1 MLPAVQITLPA
12 GLHLTVA
19 MHPLVTLLAVL
30 AATVFVARRAAE
42 ARLAWL
48 APIAATVVLGG
59 ARVLY
64 HRVDGG
70 SWFGVG
76 GLASMGGVAAGLAAA
91 PVLARVGGVSVPVL
105 LDALVPAA
113 LLALGV
119 GRIGCF
125 LGGCCY
131 GTPTALPWGVVFP
144 DLGGPARH
152 PLQLY
157 SAVADLAIVCA
168 VGRCSAPPGV
178 MAARALAAFAAVRFG
193 LETLRDAATT
203 DTLTGTGLTLPQ
215 ALCVVLLL
223 GASYSSLLTAKGDS
237 G

>member
-1 MLPAVQITLPA
+1 MLPMLQVMLPA
-12 GLHLTVA
+12 GLRLTVA
-19 MHPLVTLLAVL
+19 VHPLVTLLAVL
-30 AATVFVARRAAE
+30 VATAFVARRAAE

-48 APIAATVVLGG
+48 APIAAVVVLGG
-59 ARVLY
+59 ARALY
-64 HRVDGG
+64 HLLDGG
-70 SWFGVG
+70 RWFGLG
-76 GLASMGGVAAGLAAA
+76 GLASMGGVVAGLMAA
-91 PVLARVGGVSVPVL
+91 PLLARVGGVTVPAL

-113 LLALGV
+113 LLALGI

-131 GTPTALPWGVVFP
+131 GAPTALPWGIVFP
-144 DLGGPARH
+144 DVGGPARH

-157 SAVADLAIVCA
+157 SAAADLAIVYA

-178 MAARALAAFAAVRFG
+178 VAARTLVAFAAVRFG

-203 DTLTGTGLTLPQ
+203 DTLAGTGLTLPQ

>member
-1 MLPAVQITLPA
+1 MLPTVQVALPA

-30 AATVFVARRAAE
+30 VATAFVARRAAE
-42 ARLAWL
+42 TRLAWI
-48 APIAATVVLGG
+48 APIAAIVVLGG
-59 ARVLY
+59 ARALY
-64 HRVDGG
+64 HRLDGG
-70 SWFGVG
+70 SWLGVG
-76 GLASMGGVAAGLAAA
+76 GLASMGGVAAGLVAA
-91 PVLARVGGVSVPVL
+91 PLLARVGGVSVPVL

-113 LLALGV
+113 LLALGI

-131 GTPTALPWGVVFP
+131 GAPTALPWGVVFP
-144 DLGGPARH
+144 DLGGPAHH

-157 SAVADLAIVCA
+157 SAATDLAIVCI
-168 VGRCSAPPGV
+168 VGRCSVRPGV
-178 MAARALAAFAAVRFG
+178 VAARTLAAFAAARFG

-203 DTLTGTGLTLPQ
+203 DTLAGTGLTLPQ
-215 ALCVVLLL
+215 VLCVVLLL
-223 GASYSSLLTAKGDS
+223 GASYPSLLTAEGNS